1 MNKAVL
7 WQSGD
12 QWNLKKNSQT
22 NESLVYI
29 ENVSKGTVLTVAE
42 DETVVLRPID
52 QGDHKQ
58 LWKMGQPDNEGFFRL
73 FNSEPKKVMTVVTP
87 TELKMKGMK
96 FID

>member
-12 QWNLKKNSQT
+12 EWNLKKNSQT

-58 LWKMGQPDNEGFFRL
+58 
-73 FNSEPKKVMTVVTP
+73 S
-87 TELKMKGMK
+87 
-96 FID
+96 